1 MFTRTKAQWFRH
13 LLDSARTGISH
24 EFYAELQKYTE
35 EVEMCSK
42 LEGRLLEQARVRG
55 DLPASGASTG

>member
-1 MFTRTKAQWFRH
+1 MFTRTKARWFRH
-13 LLDSARTGISH
+13 LLDSAGTGISH

-42 LEGRLLEQARVRG
+42 LEGRLLEQACVR
-55 DLPASGASTG
+55 